1 MKAVRFSRFGRA
13 SDVAGLVDV
22 PEPAVPGAGQVL
34 LEVKVAPI
42 NPSDL
47 LHFAGGYSNPA
58 PLPSF
63 AGGGVLGRILAI
75 GPDVGSVAAR
85 DRVIAVN
92 TEHSGWRAR
101 FVWTAAGLMPRPDAD
116 PIALA
121 LLAAN
126 PPPAARRHRDRCG
139 HSRRATQAGGTGFMI
154 VNLGGLRHDASA
166 R

>member
-63 AGGGVLGRILAI
+63 AGGDGIEI
-75 GPDVGSVAAR
+75 
-85 DRVIAVN
+85 
-92 TEHSGWRAR
+92 
-101 FVWTAAGLMPRPDAD
+101 DAD
-116 PIALA
+116 IHAA
-121 LLAAN
+121 LLTLAA
-126 PPPAARRHRDRCG
+126 
-139 HSRRATQAGGTGFMI
+139 QA
-154 VNLGGLRHDASA
+154 S
-166 R
+166 